1 MNMRWRKVRGDLR
14 AHGRQFVAILLVLIA
29 GMSVVV
35 AALNA
40 RAVLEREIATSYAAA
55 ESPDLALWFD
65 RMTPELL
72 NLVAG
77 QEGVRAA
84 EARRGATTRIAAKDG
99 TWLLLRLTVISD
111 FAAQRLGKVHLHAG
125 TWPPA
130 GDVVLLEQSAATL
143 IDTTMGKALGIRTPT
158 GETAAVPFGGFV
170 HDPAIAP
177 STQER
182 MIYAY
187 VTPATAA
194 QLGQSADLDQL
205 LVKMDYRGTSADAA
219 DLAARLQAVLG
230 KAGTPATR
238 TDVLPNSHP
247 HALLMNAMLRVLG
260 VLSVMMIACS
270 IAVSGYMVSGWMR
283 REVRQVGIMKT
294 LGAGTMQIARQYL
307 ALLAPLVLLA
317 AAVALPLGFALGLAL
332 IDYYQVS
339 LNIDIANRG
348 ITSSLLWQ
356 EVLVAVC
363 VPLLAV
369 AIPVVRAAR
378 MTAHAAVH
386 DTGIVALPAGSRLA
400 AYLIRLPGRVRWALA
415 MRNSWRRPWR
425 LMVMLLGLTAGGALL
440 LLTHSN
446 YESLMRVIDRSLADQ
461 GHDIEVQL
469 QRPAT
474 AQAIEA
480 VARATPG
487 VVAAEAWRR
496 AGVTLAT
503 AASAASASAQMRRIA
518 LTGFPED
525 SRLFHLPV
533 VQGRK
538 PARDSTMEIVVT
550 RALQD
555 AIPALQSG
563 AQTTL
568 QFRDR
573 QSPVRIVGVVEEISA
588 PVMYAN
594 FSTIDAL
601 TGQGDASTV
610 LRVKVAGVAG
620 VPGDQIELVANALD
634 RAFLA
639 ARMAPAQVFT
649 RNMLRDSLDEHFR
662 VVGDVIRMVALAAAL
677 IGAIMLAAT
686 TALNVMERDREIGI
700 LRTLGAS
707 PRHIASL
714 FWMEAASVTLLGL
727 LLAIAVSI
735 PLTLAMLHAAETRL
749 LHVAVPMRFSLQG
762 LVILLGGALVVLF
775 TILATV
781 RRSLRQSVRESLAYE

>member
-1 MNMRWRKVRGDLR
+1 MNMRWRKVHGDLR
-14 AHGRQFVAILLVLIA
+14 AHGRQFVAIVLVLIA

-65 RMTPELL
+65 RMTPELRT
-72 NLVAG
+72 LVAG
-77 QEGVRAA
+77 QDGVRAV

-99 TWLLLRLTVISD
+99 TWLLLRLTVIGD

-125 TWPPA
+125 TLPPA
-130 GDVVLLEQSAATL
+130 GDAVLLEQSAATL
-143 IDTTMGKALGIRTPT
+143 IDAKMGKALGIRTPT

-205 LVKMDYRGTSADAA
+205 LVKMDYRGTSADAT
-219 DLAARLQAVLG
+219 DLAARLQEVLG

-238 TDVLPNSHP
+238 TDVLANSHP

-260 VLSVMMIACS
+260 VLSMMMIACS

-283 REVRQVGIMKT
+283 REGRQVGIMKT
-294 LGAGTMQIARQYL
+294 LGAGTMQIARQYF

-317 AAVALPLGFALGLAL
+317 AAVALPLGFALGLSL
-332 IDYYQVS
+332 IDYYQIS

-348 ITSSLLWQ
+348 IASSLLWQ

-386 DTGIVALPAGSRLA
+386 DAGIVALPAGSRLA
-400 AYLIRLPGRVRWALA
+400 AWLIRLPGRVRWALA

-474 AQAIEA
+474 AQAIET
-480 VARATPG
+480 VARAIPG
-487 VVAAEAWRR
+487 VEAAEAWRR
-496 AGVTLAT
+496 AGVTLAP
-503 AASAASASAQMRRIA
+503 AASAGAQTRRIA

-525 SRLFHLPV
+525 SRLFRLPV

-538 PARDSTMEIVVT
+538 PARDATTEIVVT

-555 AIPALQSG
+555 AIPALQEG
-563 AQTTL
+563 VQTTL
-568 QFRDR
+568 QFRER
-573 QSPVRIVGVVEEISA
+573 QLPVRIVGVVEEIAA

-594 FSTIDAL
+594 FRTIDAL
-601 TGQGDASTV
+601 TGLGDASTV
-610 LRVKVAGVAG
+610 LRVKVSGVAG
-620 VPGDQIELVANALD
+620 GAGDQIELVANALD

-686 TALNVMERDREIGI
+686 TALNVLERDREIGI
-700 LRTLGAS
+700 LRTLGAL

-749 LHVAVPMRFSLQG
+749 LHVAVPMQFSLQG
-762 LVILLGGALVVLF
+762 LVILLGGALVVLL